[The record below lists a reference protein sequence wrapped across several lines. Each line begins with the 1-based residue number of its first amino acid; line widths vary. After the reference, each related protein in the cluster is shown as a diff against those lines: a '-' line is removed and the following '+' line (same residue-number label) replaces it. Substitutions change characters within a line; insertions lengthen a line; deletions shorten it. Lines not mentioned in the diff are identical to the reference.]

1 MAAGIAAG
9 LFALSL
15 SSAAE
20 ITSAVISH
28 PNVFTENSNLLS
40 NDIDILNVV
49 NDYNIRSVVLEVRY
63 SISILYFTK
72 ILVFFSRV

>member
-28 PNVFTENSNLLS
+28 PNAFTENSDLSS
-40 NDIDILNVV
+40 NDVDILNVV
-49 NDYNIRSVVLEVRY
+49 NDYNIRSVVLEVPY
-63 SISILYFTK
+63 SIFIFYFVK
-72 ILVFFSRV
+72 IFIFFKEF